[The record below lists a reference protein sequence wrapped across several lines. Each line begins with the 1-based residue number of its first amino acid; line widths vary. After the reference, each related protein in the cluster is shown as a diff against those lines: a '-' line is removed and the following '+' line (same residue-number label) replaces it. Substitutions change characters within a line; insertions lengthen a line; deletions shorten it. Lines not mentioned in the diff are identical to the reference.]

1 MYKLKRYSSAFCIF
15 FILFSV
21 KNVFAQK
28 PIITSF
34 SPTKGN
40 IGSTVIISGSNFGAT
55 AINNVVYF
63 GDVKANVL
71 SATST
76 SLTAVV
82 PAGASYKP
90 VSVTVNGLTAYSSIP
105 FTVTFPGD
113 SNGFTTNSFSVKMD
127 SSWGFAANGIGA
139 T

>member
-55 AINNVVYF
+55 ATNNVVYF

-71 SATST
+71 SATLT

-82 PAGASYKP
+82 LRAWRSNA
-90 VSVTVNGLTAYSSIP
+90 VAELTELRSI
-105 FTVTFPGD
+105 
-113 SNGFTTNSFSVKMD
+113 TTNHLFQ
-127 SSWGFAANGIGA
+127 FIF
-139 T
+139 